1 MVFTLEKI
9 SRRTIKCELIDFDI
23 ENLQYVDALSIVTS
37 STMMQLVL
45 NFINF
50 NYKEN
55 GETKSLKSMKMETIQ
70 CSGCPSDINANDMAK
85 QSSYGGEILIT
96 DNLENKIRFMC
107 SRLPDNEWSGVL
119 FYKSR

>member
-1 MVFTLEKI
+1 MNAESGKQLILPWRDFKEEP
-9 SRRTIKCELIDFDI
+9 IKCELIDFDV

-55 GETKSLKSMKMETIQ
+55 GENQKFKEYEDGSH
-70 CSGCPSDINANDMAK
+70 PV
-85 QSSYGGEILIT
+85 
-96 DNLENKIRFMC
+96 F
-107 SRLPDNEWSGVL
+107 RL
-119 FYKSR
+119 Y